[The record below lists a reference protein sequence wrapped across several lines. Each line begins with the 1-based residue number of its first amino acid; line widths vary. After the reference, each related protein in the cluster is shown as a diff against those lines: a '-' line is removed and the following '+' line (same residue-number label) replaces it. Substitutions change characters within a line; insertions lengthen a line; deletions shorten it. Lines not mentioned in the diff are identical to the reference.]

1 MFIGLLRACI
11 TEIFGKSL
19 ASTSKV
25 SMKYVSL
32 NNRPCQPRRTLVGIN
47 SNKAL
52 FYPVTFSVNNFGRIC
67 NTINDLY
74 ARICVP
80 KKVKNMNLKY
90 VGV

>member
-19 ASTSKV
+19 ASSSKV

-32 NNRPCQPRRTLVGIN
+32 NNRSCQPRRTLVGIN
-47 SNKAL
+47 TNKAL
-52 FYPVTFSVNNFGRIC
+52 FHPVTVSVNRIL

-74 ARICVP
+74 ARICVSN
-80 KKVKNMNLKY
+80 KVKNMNVKY